1 MGPLCTVL
9 CWVLAIIALRGS
21 SAFRI
26 GTRSAASKPLSQR
39 KIGEQRLDF
48 SSTLHRLERNEPSKL
63 ILTSSSDDEN
73 DIELHFEP
81 ETGAGLTRRQVISS
95 SVASF
100 GLLFAQDQALAAGF
114 FEAVLKKRS
123 TGTGFLFNPNS
134 EVKPLEPYVSLLPQS
149 ALLYLLPV
157 NSRPLRQLQKQIER
171 TNAIRAA
178 YTLQGNVTSIPDGTF
193 TTIEQSSKAALATL
207 RGFRGEL
214 MPAFA
219 EGAAAET
226 QIKRNEDF
234 EAAYAC
240 LETQLLRMGEGAQT
254 RDIGGLLRAQE
265 EALLALGFI
274 GDGLVAEFPFEVPVK
289 KKWATVPRLE
299 GRAWVD
305 IAMERPS
312 AGKTP
317 EERAL
322 GNVSVIAAGYSSPI
336 TAGNWVDLCYRGFY
350 DDLEL
355 TWKNVTAKTANNLY
369 DYEVPVG
376 GTYRDGFVDPL
387 TGKVRRVPLEILR
400 YSAAAQQQVPQY
412 GSYNSRL
419 FTRDPVIQSFKVL
432 GAVGM
437 YHTPGDNNGASSE
450 FFFLPNLLHRDKF
463 VDRLDE
469 SYSILGYVVAGQ
481 EVVNDLR
488 PGDKIRRAYV
498 RPDGMANLRKIKPNF
513 LKTLIDTFSED

>member
-1 MGPLCTVL
+1 MGPLCTAL

-73 DIELHFEP
+73 DIELQFEP

-240 LETQLLRMGEGAQT
+240 LETQLLRMG
-254 RDIGGLLRAQE
+254 
-265 EALLALGFI
+265 
-274 GDGLVAEFPFEVPVK
+274 
-289 KKWATVPRLE
+289 
-299 GRAWVD
+299 GRAN
-305 IAMERPS
+305 AGHRRP
-312 AGKTP
+312 AQGP
-317 EERAL
+317 
-322 GNVSVIAAGYSSPI
+322 GGGAAG
-336 TAGNWVDLCYRGFY
+336 AGVHRGRAGGRVPFRGAG
-350 DDLEL
+350 EE
-355 TWKNVTAKTANNLY
+355 
-369 DYEVPVG
+369 EVGHGAPVG
-376 GTYRDGFVDPL
+376 GPRLGGHRHGRPL
-387 TGKVRRVPLEILR
+387 R
-400 YSAAAQQQVPQY
+400 
-412 GSYNSRL
+412 
-419 FTRDPVIQSFKVL
+419 
-432 GAVGM
+432 
-437 YHTPGDNNGASSE
+437 
-450 FFFLPNLLHRDKF
+450 
-463 VDRLDE
+463 
-469 SYSILGYVVAGQ
+469 
-481 EVVNDLR
+481 
-488 PGDKIRRAYV
+488 
-498 RPDGMANLRKIKPNF
+498 
-513 LKTLIDTFSED
+513 